1 MVYKVISLFTGI
13 GGFDFAFSNRQVVV
27 HRDSVLDSSW
37 VESTH
42 PVYHSFVRLNR
53 LPFEVVFQNDIIP
66 DCKTICQLNGMESNY
81 VLADIEQL
89 ILSNHS
95 FPEAEIVI
103 GGFPCQ
109 DFSNCGN
116 RMGMKSRRGRLYQS
130 FVDVVKKVKP
140 LIFVCENVQGLLSIP
155 DALDTI
161 VSDFRSIGYAVEH
174 QLIDCS
180 NHGIPQKRKR
190 IIIMGVNQSNKTGW
204 NSIDSKSNAGWNLI
218 DSNRIN
224 CQISK
229 YYSHLESPNQ
239 TKDKSQKQY
248 SKAKRLS
255 KGQGQ
260 TTINMNA
267 YAPTIRSEHHGN
279 IEFFDANRRLTVR
292 ECALAQTFPPGHL
305 FGTMSTAYKQ
315 IGNAVPPLLSY
326 MIAHKVHEILKRI
339 CVVSS
344 NYKMSEEDYQNT
356 SNTISNAQLF

>member
-1 MVYKVISLFTGI
+1 
-13 GGFDFAFSNRQVVV
+13 
-27 HRDSVLDSSW
+27 
-37 VESTH
+37 
-42 PVYHSFVRLNR
+42 
-53 LPFEVVFQNDIIP
+53 
-66 DCKTICQLNGMESNY
+66 
-81 VLADIEQL
+81 
-89 ILSNHS
+89 
-95 FPEAEIVI
+95 
-103 GGFPCQ
+103 
-109 DFSNCGN
+109 
-116 RMGMKSRRGRLYQS
+116 
-130 FVDVVKKVKP
+130 
-140 LIFVCENVQGLLSIP
+140 
-155 DALDTI
+155 
-161 VSDFRSIGYAVEH
+161 
-174 QLIDCS
+174 
-180 NHGIPQKRKR
+180 
-190 IIIMGVNQSNKTGW
+190 MGVNQSNKTGW

-339 CVVSS
+339 CVVS
-344 NYKMSEEDYQNT
+344 
-356 SNTISNAQLF
+356 